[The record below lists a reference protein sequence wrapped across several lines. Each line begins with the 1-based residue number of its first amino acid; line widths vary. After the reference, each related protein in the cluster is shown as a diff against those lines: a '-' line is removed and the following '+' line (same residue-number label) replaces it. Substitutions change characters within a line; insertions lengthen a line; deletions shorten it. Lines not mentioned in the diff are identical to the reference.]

1 MSLIYLDKDLIEQA
15 SKYGKATNKNTLEQ
29 LEEWIRIGKVC
40 QDNPDLTYQDIKEIL
55 CGLAEVKNSMTTP
68 YKIF

>member
-1 MSLIYLDKDLIEQA
+1 MSFICLDNDLIEQA
-15 SKYGKATNKNTLEQ
+15 NQCGKVRNKDTVQQLEQ
-29 LEEWIRIGKVC
+29 WIRIGKVC

-55 CGLAEVKNSMTTP
+55 CGLSEVKNGMTIP